1 MARPLDM
8 RRTATSIVAVW
19 LLGLCSAVLLIQLEL
34 LSVRPAQ
41 ESSLLMSRRDDQMVA
56 LGITRDLFDNLAR
69 RADVQDKGGVLVVP
83 AQQASESK
91 VRRQQQLAKQ
101 VEILDETS
109 SEEGGEG
116 AASEA
121 GSEEGG
127 EEAGSEEGGE
137 EEEASGEEEEG
148 GEDEGSEGSA
158 ASEEGGED
166 EGSEEASGEEEEG
179 GEDEGSE
186 GSAASEEGGEDEDE
200 EGEEGEEASPQ
211 DDEYARFVWREQRL
225 HKDWGVNV
233 DSWGFDL
240 GKVGYS
246 DRPNT
251 AGAQLY
257 CKRLLF
263 LYLWYDASSFY

>member
-166 EGSEEASGEEEEG
+166 E
-179 GEDEGSE
+179 
-186 GSAASEEGGEDEDE
+186 DE